1 MISSEV
7 QRTLVKSPPEL
18 WTELSDPGSLAR
30 HLDEFGEIRI
40 TRVEPERT
48 VEWEADGATGTV
60 LIKPSGWGTR
70 VTLTAT
76 RELPE
81 AESPPI
87 SEAVAEPQPPA
98 DASEPQPP
106 VDAVV
111 EPAAGD
117 AEDQP
122 LVATEDDWTTDADLV
137 SEPESEPPLAGEAEQ
152 WEDAEWEYEPEPEP
166 EPEPESEPRRGFLAR
181 LFGRRRRQALEPA
194 PLPVDPDPD
203 AEADAQAEAEAA
215 AIPEDLDGYE
225 ALGSGA
231 DTIEWPAEE
240 AVEAA
245 PESPPAAVAPG
256 EDAAGQQPVA
266 QDCDGEAAT
275 LEEPIEC
282 EQPSDPSADLQ
293 AAEEIV
299 AEEVTAVLTSMLDR
313 LGTAHHR
320 PFSRA

>member
-18 WTELSDPGSLAR
+18 WSELSDPASLAR
-30 HLDEFGEIRI
+30 HLGEFGEIRI

-70 VTLTAT
+70 VTLTAS

-87 SEAVAEPQPPA
+87 SEAVAEPEPPA
-98 DASEPQPP
+98 DAVAEQ
-106 VDAVV
+106 AMGV
-111 EPAAGD
+111 EPDPDPAGD
-117 AEDQP
+117 VEPQP
-122 LVATEDDWTTDADLV
+122 LVATEDDRAPDADLA
-137 SEPESEPPLAGEAEQ
+137 SEAESEPPLAAEAEQ
-152 WEDAEWEYEPEPEP
+152 WEDAEWDYELEYEPEPEP
-166 EPEPESEPRRGFLAR
+166 EPEPRRGFLAR
-181 LFGRRRRQALEPA
+181 LFGRRRRPALELAPPA
-194 PLPVDPDPD
+194 DPDPD
-203 AEADAQAEAEAA
+203 AEADAQAEADAA
-215 AIPEDLDGYE
+215 AIPEDLDRYE

-245 PESPPAAVAPG
+245 PESPPAAVVAG
-256 EDAAGQQPVA
+256 EDTAERPPVA
-266 QDCDGEAAT
+266 QDAYGEAAT
-275 LEEPIEC
+275 LEEPIDG
-282 EQPSDPSADLQ
+282 EQPSDQSADLQ
-293 AAEEIV
+293 AAEET
-299 AEEVTAVLTSMLDR
+299 AEEEVTAVLTSMLDR

>member
-1 MISSEV
+1 
-7 QRTLVKSPPEL
+7 
-18 WTELSDPGSLAR
+18 
-30 HLDEFGEIRI
+30 
-40 TRVEPERT
+40 
-48 VEWEADGATGTV
+48 
-60 LIKPSGWGTR
+60 
-70 VTLTAT
+70 
-76 RELPE
+76 
-81 AESPPI
+81 
-87 SEAVAEPQPPA
+87 
-98 DASEPQPP
+98 
-106 VDAVV
+106 VDAIV

-117 AEDQP
+117 GEDQP
-122 LVATEDDWTTDADLV
+122 LVATEDDWTPDADLV
-137 SEPESEPPLAGEAEQ
+137 SEPDSEPQLAAEAEQ
-152 WEDAEWEYEPEPEP
+152 SEDAEWEYEPEP

-181 LFGRRRRQALEPA
+181 LFGRRRRPALELA

-203 AEADAQAEAEAA
+203 AEADAQAEADAA

-256 EDAAGQQPVA
+256 EDADGQQPVA
-266 QDCDGEAAT
+266 QDCDGDAAT
-275 LEEPIEC
+275 LEEPIEG
-282 EQPSDPSADLQ
+282 EQPSELSADLQ
-293 AAEEIV
+293 AAEEIA

>member
-1 MISSEV
+1 
-7 QRTLVKSPPEL
+7 
-18 WTELSDPGSLAR
+18 
-30 HLDEFGEIRI
+30 
-40 TRVEPERT
+40 
-48 VEWEADGATGTV
+48 
-60 LIKPSGWGTR
+60 
-70 VTLTAT
+70 
-76 RELPE
+76 
-81 AESPPI
+81 
-87 SEAVAEPQPPA
+87 
-98 DASEPQPP
+98 
-106 VDAVV
+106 VDAIV

-117 AEDQP
+117 GEDQP
-122 LVATEDDWTTDADLV
+122 LVATEDDWTPDADLV
-137 SEPESEPPLAGEAEQ
+137 SESDSEPQLAAEAEQ

-181 LFGRRRRQALEPA
+181 LFGRRRRPALELA

-203 AEADAQAEAEAA
+203 AEADAQAEADAA

-256 EDAAGQQPVA
+256 EDADGQQPVA
-266 QDCDGEAAT
+266 QECDGEAAT
-275 LEEPIEC
+275 LEEPIEG
-282 EQPSDPSADLQ
+282 EQPSELSADLQ
-293 AAEEIV
+293 AAEEIA